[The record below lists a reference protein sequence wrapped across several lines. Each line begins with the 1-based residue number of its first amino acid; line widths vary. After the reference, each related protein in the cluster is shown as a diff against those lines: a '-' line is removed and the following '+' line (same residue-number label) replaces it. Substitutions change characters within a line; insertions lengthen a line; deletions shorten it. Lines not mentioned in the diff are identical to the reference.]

1 MPDKSDTYLRMTKM
15 KKIFSLV
22 VLFYTMIFAN
32 NQFKYV
38 KPDVVETIPTSKI
51 SVNDL
56 EKDGS
61 KEINSTV
68 AYMEDQ
74 PADADTQ
81 ENKTQQPTTNM
92 QTQDTAASNQ
102 QMADSSDGPTL
113 QVTFESG
120 KYKIPNIYNDKI
132 REIVTFLKHNKDY
145 QLIIY
150 GYSSIGNKSMAQ
162 KRANFLKKRFMAD
175 GINPIKITA
184 IGNVDDETAPKE
196 NMVETMLIN

>member
-1 MPDKSDTYLRMTKM
+1 MLDKSDTYLRMTEM

-51 SVNDL
+51 SVKDL

-102 QMADSSDGPTL
+102 QMADSSDEPTL

-162 KRANFLKKRFMAD
+162 KRANFLKKRFL
-175 GINPIKITA
+175 NLKS
-184 IGNVDDETAPKE
+184 
-196 NMVETMLIN
+196 

>member
-1 MPDKSDTYLRMTKM
+1 M

-22 VLFYTMIFAN
+22 TLFCTIIFAN

-38 KPDVVETIPTSKI
+38 KPDVVETISTDKI
-51 SVNDL
+51 SVKEF

-74 PADADTQ
+74 PTAADTQ
-81 ENKTQQPTTNM
+81 EDELPTTTDSM
-92 QTQDTAASNQ
+92 QTQDTTTSNQQ
-102 QMADSSDGPTL
+102 QMADSPDEPTL

-120 KYKIPNIYNDKI
+120 KYKVPNIYNDKI
-132 REIVTFLKHNKDY
+132 REIVNFLKQNEDY
-145 QLIIY
+145 QLVIY
-150 GYSSIGNKSMAQ
+150 GYSSIGNKDMAQ